1 MIGMNHNVVLPVSV
15 SKLSS
20 ESHLEDSI
28 PLTLASLQKMTVA
41 MAGLTWDVPPNSSNS
56 SPSGLVSR
64 ASGSHPVAF
73 ITHSKAV

>member
-41 MAGLTWDVPPNSSNS
+41 MAGLTWDVPP
-56 SPSGLVSR
+56 
-64 ASGSHPVAF
+64 
-73 ITHSKAV
+73 KAPTALLPDWFLGRQVHILLRRS